1 MILYFL
7 VSIINSMAQSHLKQ
21 RHHQSAEK
29 RKNGGV
35 ALKSADSSS
44 SKATPVL
51 AADSKSAKKD

>member
-29 RKNGGV
+29 KNGGM
-35 ALKSADSSS
+35 ALKNADSSS